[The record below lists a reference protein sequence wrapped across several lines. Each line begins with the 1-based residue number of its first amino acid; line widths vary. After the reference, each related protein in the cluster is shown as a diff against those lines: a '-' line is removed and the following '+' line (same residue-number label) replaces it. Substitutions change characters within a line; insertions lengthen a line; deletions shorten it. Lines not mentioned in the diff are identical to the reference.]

1 MEHTAASTARGRAT
15 RQRIVTAA
23 AELMLA
29 NGVAATSVDDVL
41 CRSHASKSQLYHYFT
56 NKHDLILAVTQHASS
71 LVLGAQQQL
80 AGIADWDDLAACFDR
95 IVDTRSDRITR
106 LGCPLGTLTGEL
118 AATDER
124 ARKVLATAFTD
135 WQRQLRDGLAHM
147 QRDGL
152 LDADADLDHL
162 ATATLASLQGGLLL
176 AKTAH
181 SREPLRIA
189 LDAAFSHLRSFAT
202 EPTTPAPPPPKRR
215 H

>member
-1 MEHTAASTARGRAT
+1 MEHTAALTARGRAT
-15 RQRIVTAA
+15 RQRIVSAA

-56 NKHDLILAVTQHASS
+56 DKHDLVLAVTQHACSR
-71 LVLGAQQQL
+71 VLAAQQQL

-95 IVDTRSDRITR
+95 IVGTRSNRMTR

-118 AATDER
+118 AATDEP
-124 ARKVLATAFTD
+124 ARSMLATAFTA
-135 WQRQLRDGLAHM
+135 WQRQLRDGLARL
-147 QRDGL
+147 QRHDL

-176 AKTAH
+176 AKTTG

-189 LDAAFSHLRSFAT
+189 LDAAFRHLRSFAP
-202 EPTTPAPPPPKRR
+202 EPKTPAPQVSPTTR
-215 H
+215 